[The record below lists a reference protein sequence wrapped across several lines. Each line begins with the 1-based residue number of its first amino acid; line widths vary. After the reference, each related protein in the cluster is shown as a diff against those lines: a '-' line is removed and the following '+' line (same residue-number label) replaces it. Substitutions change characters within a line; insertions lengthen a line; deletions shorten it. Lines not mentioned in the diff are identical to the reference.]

1 VVGADP
7 FGDILDRVVA
17 GQRVEGRP
25 IIVRRMARALATSG
39 CQIMFVGGS
48 GAQSVESMLRVMH
61 GAPVLTVTD
70 GPAAT
75 GVISFAVEGGRVRFL
90 VDDQQASEDG
100 LSISSKLLALALSVK
115 PRNHQAG
122 AHE

>member
-1 VVGADP
+1 M
-7 FGDILDRVVA
+7 LDRVVA

-25 IIVRRMARALATSG
+25 ITVRRMARALATSG
-39 CQIMFVGGS
+39 CQIMYVGGS
-48 GAQSVESMLRVMH
+48 GGQSVKSTLRVMQ

-70 GPAAT
+70 DPAAT

-100 LSISSKLLALALSVK
+100 LSISSKLLSLALSVK
-115 PRNHQAG
+115 PRTHQAG